1 MVWWKKLPLRRLA
14 RAPRALHLFPDS
26 NSWTEQVMCW
36 VGPPSAMVC
45 LDLATDCLVNNYL
58 LQERQLAPDDS
69 PSMFLM
75 TRFRSLFWSWVVLPC
90 QTGSVKHVQHIFY
103 GGCVELYHSHA
114 VGQTSSAAGESTFS
128 AHFPP

>member
-1 MVWWKKLPLRRLA
+1 MSVTVAVESTHGVVEEAAAQAIGTWPPCPAPLPIPQQQL
-14 RAPRALHLFPDS
+14 
-26 NSWTEQVMCW
+26 EQVMCW

-58 LQERQLAPDDS
+58 LQGRQLAPDDS

-90 QTGSVKHVQHIFY
+90 QTGT
-103 GGCVELYHSHA
+103 A
-114 VGQTSSAAGESTFS
+114 
-128 AHFPP
+128 